1 MNCVNAVHISNYRNT
16 SGQKEKTMND
26 FETYKRTQQQKQD
39 DAADAFYAGARKMSF
54 ENSMRRKNGLQA
66 NHGAEDL
73 GKLVNETGY
82 KGLSYDPEF
91 HNAIPAYLNR
101 RDVFLEKHCPEEYG
115 KLKAEYD
122 RIWNEFLKCE
132 FGERYWDL
140 VDQMDTI
147 DEKLDDLYDMKHGDP
162 LEKFYVENPED

>member
-1 MNCVNAVHISNYRNT
+1 M
-16 SGQKEKTMND
+16 
-26 FETYKRTQQQKQD
+26 
-39 DAADAFYAGARKMSF
+39 
-54 ENSMRRKNGLQA
+54 
-66 NHGAEDL
+66 
-73 GKLVNETGY
+73 
-82 KGLSYDPEF
+82 
-91 HNAIPAYLNR
+91 
-101 RDVFLEKHCPEEYG
+101 EKHCPEEYG